1 MKRKC
6 VFLFFLVIAL
16 KSYSQEKTYGS
27 KEETLIEKRAGIG
40 KLVIIPFEDKMYMSD
55 ADAPIGK
62 ETGLKPGE
70 IMTKFRNSLIE
81 SMEIEMR
88 RDWDIQVF
96 YEEMKLNETFGLD
109 YVHAGI
115 RYQYVEIPEDV
126 LIANDTTIEK
136 KDLKNNKKQS
146 KSQSGISGGEVVTY
160 SDNREK
166 YMTLIVENDTLLSF
180 IDSSL
185 KSDYYLFINEFDIR
199 HFVTDPD
206 RITSGGLQYRLKVHF
221 NCLDEKEK
229 TLVSGAVT
237 ANVPA
242 NTKNVY
248 EIIQQGMPEISKKLA
263 KMLRKAGVQL
273 SE

>member
-1 MKRKC
+1 MNHFYIIL
-6 VFLFFLVIAL
+6 FLLFLTGIG
-16 KSYSQEKTYGS
+16 YSQEKTYS
-27 KEETLIEKRAGIG
+27 SNDETLIESRAGIG

-96 YEEMKLNETFGLD
+96 YEEMRLEDAFGLD
-109 YVHAGI
+109 YVHAGV
-115 RYQYVEIPEDV
+115 RYQYIEISDEV
-126 LIANDTTIEK
+126 LMANDTTIQK
-136 KDLKNNKKQS
+136 KDLKNNKKQG
-146 KSQSGISGGEVVTY
+146 KNQSGISGGEVVTY

-166 YMTLIVENDTLLSF
+166 YMTLIVDNDTLLAYM
-180 IDSSL
+180 DSSL

-206 RITSGGLQYRLKVHF
+206 RISSGGLQYRLKVHF
-221 NCLDEKEK
+221 NCLDENEK
-229 TLVSGAVT
+229 SLVSGAVT
-237 ANVPA
+237 TNVPA

-248 EIIQQGMPEISKKLA
+248 EIIQKGMPEISKKLA
-263 KMLRKAGVQL
+263 GILRKAGIQS

>member
-1 MKRKC
+1 MNRSY
-6 VFLFFLVIAL
+6 VIILFLFLTEI
-16 KSYSQEKTYGS
+16 SYSQEKTYSS
-27 KEETLIEKRAGIG
+27 KEEILIERRPGIG

-62 ETGLKPGE
+62 ETGLNPGE

-96 YEEMKLNETFGLD
+96 YEEMKLEEAFGLD
-109 YVHAGI
+109 YVHAGV
-115 RYQYVEIPEDV
+115 RYQYVEISDEV
-126 LIANDTTIEK
+126 LMANDTTIQK
-136 KDLKNNKKQS
+136 KDLKNNKKQG
-146 KSQSGISGGEVVTY
+146 KNQSGISGGEIVTY

-166 YMTLIVENDTLLSF
+166 YMTLIVENDTLLAF
-180 IDSSL
+180 MDSSL

-199 HFVTDPD
+199 HFVSDPD

-229 TLVSGAVT
+229 SLVSGAVT
-237 ANVPA
+237 TNVPA

-248 EIIQQGMPEISKKLA
+248 EIIQKSMPEISKKLA
-263 KMLRKAGVQL
+263 GILRNAGIQL